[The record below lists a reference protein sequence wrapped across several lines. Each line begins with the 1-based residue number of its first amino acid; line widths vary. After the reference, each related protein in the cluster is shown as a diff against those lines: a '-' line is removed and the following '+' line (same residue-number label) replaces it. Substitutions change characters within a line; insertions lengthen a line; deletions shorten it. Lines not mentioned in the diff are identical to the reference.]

1 MSENFVKMT
10 APETHRSHRQA
21 RPSRNLFNTK
31 LGRKIIKRV
40 CEYYQLD
47 VDVLLSNQ
55 RINQTT
61 WVRHLCMDIMSMA
74 GLSTTT
80 IAKLLGRERT
90 LVTFARKKV
99 DDYCDAYKDLAEDR
113 KKIASEFVTLTEE

>member
-1 MSENFVKMT
+1 
-10 APETHRSHRQA
+10 
-21 RPSRNLFNTK
+21 
-31 LGRKIIKRV
+31 
-40 CEYYQLD
+40 
-47 VDVLLSNQ
+47 
-55 RINQTT
+55 
-61 WVRHLCMDIMSMA
+61 MDIMSMA